1 MQYRVIKH
9 LILQKIHNMM
19 DINVDSNGSVL
30 QWFINVLMEK
40 SSGETVKNEAIY
52 DKELAEELHKQIIE
66 NLRKEKY
73 THLLYI
79 IFVTQI

>member
-9 LILQKIHNMM
+9 LILRKIHNMM
-19 DINVDSNGSVL
+19 DINVDFNGSVL
-30 QWFINVLMEK
+30 QWFINVLMKK

-79 IFVTQI
+79 IFVAQI